1 MNLLRAFDRYWLA
14 PVPAARLAL
23 LRILIGAYA
32 LLYLVV
38 RFPNLRSVARF
49 DRIDFHPVGLAAV
62 LSEPLPS
69 SVVTALPLLALACA
83 VPFVVGFRYRIF
95 GPLFAALFL
104 WVTTYRN
111 SFGMIFHT
119 ENLLSLQLLLVG
131 LAPAADAFSLDARRL
146 AAAPEPDGRYGWA
159 IRAMVWVT
167 VIAYVLAGI
176 AKLKL
181 AGFTWLDGELLR
193 RHIAHDN
200 LRKLE
205 LGSYHAPLGAALV
218 RYAAPFQLFAVL
230 TVLIELGAPTALLGR
245 RLAIVWC
252 LAAWCFHVG
261 VLALMAI
268 PFPYQLSL
276 IAYAPFVEVERFRE
290 LVAGL
295 RRRYSAR

>member
-1 MNLLRAFDRYWLA
+1 MNLLRAFDRYWLT
-14 PVPAARLAL
+14 PVPATRLAL
-23 LRILIGAYA
+23 LRILIGGFA
-32 LLYLVV
+32 LLYLIV
-38 RFPNLRSVARF
+38 RFPALRSVARF
-49 DRIDFHPVGLAAV
+49 DRIDFHPVGLATTLA
-62 LSEPLPS
+62 EPLPAWL
-69 SVVTALPLLALACA
+69 VTLPLLLALACA
-83 VPFVVGFRYRIF
+83 VPFLVGFRYRIF

-119 ENLLSLQLLLVG
+119 ENLLALQLLLLG
-131 LAPAADAFSLDARRL
+131 LAPAADAFSFDARRL

-159 IRAMVWVT
+159 IRAMMWVT
-167 VIAYVLAGI
+167 VIAYVLAGL

-205 LGSYHAPLGAALV
+205 LGSYHAPLGATLV
-218 RYAAPFQLFAVL
+218 RYSAPFQLLAVL
-230 TVLIELGAPTALLGR
+230 TVFIELGAPIALFGR
-245 RLAIVWC
+245 RLAIAWC
-252 LAAWCFHVG
+252 LAAWSFHVG
-261 VLALMAI
+261 VVALMAI

-290 LVAGL
+290 FALAV